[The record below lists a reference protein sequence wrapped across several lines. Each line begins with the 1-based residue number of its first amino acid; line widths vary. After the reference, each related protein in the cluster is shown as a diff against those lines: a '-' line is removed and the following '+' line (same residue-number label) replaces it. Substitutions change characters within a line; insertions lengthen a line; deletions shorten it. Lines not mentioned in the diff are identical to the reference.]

1 MFFLLLFENKRGK
14 TSSSSVYRVDFF
26 GFQVRTKPKKCVV
39 PEKRE
44 EVVLRSVLTFP
55 TYGDILLRLC
65 SRVSRY
71 RLMPPESHVRIVTSD
86 IFGRMNSERYRR
98 VRRAYVDSN
107 NQSQPS
113 KSNSKVPEDF
123 HLTSGTV
130 ETCRYMGSEYRHVGT
145 ELRLSQRNF
154 GA

>member
-55 TYGDILLRLC
+55 TYGDILFRLC
-65 SRVSRY
+65 
-71 RLMPPESHVRIVTSD
+71 SHVRIVTSD